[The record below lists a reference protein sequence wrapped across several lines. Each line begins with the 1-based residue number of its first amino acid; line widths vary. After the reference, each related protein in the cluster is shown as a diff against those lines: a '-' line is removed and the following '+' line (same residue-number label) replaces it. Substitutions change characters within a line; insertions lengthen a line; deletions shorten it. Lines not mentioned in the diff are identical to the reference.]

1 MRSIATATHSL
12 LFIGSEPISINLQI
26 WSRRRRFVQT
36 LKQQLDSVQRAI
48 AAIEGGGQEVDIEV
62 NQNRRRV
69 TRADLRELY
78 RREAQLK
85 TAIARQNGEGVFY
98 VIPR

>member
-1 MRSIATATHSL
+1 MHRL
-12 LFIGSEPISINLQI
+12 E
-26 WSRRRRFVQT
+26 
-36 LKQQLDSVQRAI
+36 QQLESVQKAI
-48 AAIEGGGQEVDIEV
+48 AAIESGGQEVDIEV

-78 RREAQLK
+78 RRENQLK
-85 TAIARQNGEGVFY
+85 VAIERQNDGGVWH

>member
-1 MRSIATATHSL
+1 
-12 LFIGSEPISINLQI
+12 
-26 WSRRRRFVQT
+26 VQT